1 MVLNKYSMRQ
11 KVFLLE
17 KILFHSVACFFY
29 CFFIYKRN
37 KAIKRLPLQ
46 AAHACA
52 CEELKVGGE
61 GSGRAVHCRRR
72 T

>member
-1 MVLNKYSMRQ
+1 MRQ

-17 KILFHSVACFFY
+17 KILFHSVA